1 MALKKVDTPIIS
13 TQPSRAAAHVE
24 KEVEKAS
31 KPLVKEARLN
41 VRIDAEKHEKFWRAC
56 SRNESDMTTEIL
68 KFIDEYNAKH
78 AAKNSQ

>member
-31 KPLVKEARLN
+31 KPIVKEARLN
-41 VRIDAEKHEKFWRAC
+41 VRIDAELHEKFWRAC
-56 SRNESDMTTEIL
+56 KRNESDMTTVIQEFVGQYVE
-68 KFIDEYNAKH
+68 KY
-78 AAKNSQ
+78 SR